1 MVMLVKD
8 LVKLGA
14 ALLFGNV
21 VGAATVAF
29 FAIILYAW
37 SIWKIP
43 LLTDFVSWNEARYSP
58 TLGAFMLV
66 GALLAGWIY
75 RHLEGPRT
83 HGPAD
88 TIVAIK
94 NDTDIDVRS
103 GLWSSLLTLTSV
115 GSGSSA
121 GLFGP
126 IVHYGACIGSLLQ
139 RVLPVLNRSVLL
151 AAGGAAALAAL
162 FSAPIAA
169 CIFAHE
175 MLLRRFRSSE
185 TAPMVMA
192 ALGGYFASAMYFG
205 SDRKLLKI
213 VGHPLEIGLEPLLF
227 TCMLGLLCGLLS
239 TAYIYLLTRGPKWA
253 NSTGI
258 PIWLRPMVPA
268 ALLFSVSP
276 FLPQLIGPGLGS
288 VNMALAGEFGLWL
301 LLVLMILKIVAAA
314 LCRSFGFHGGIFLP
328 AVFFGAMLGGIFDAL
343 LGGGH
348 HMYALLGA
356 AACAGSAIGA
366 PIAAVVFLFE
376 MSGDYRFIVLAMVSV
391 AISCQV
397 SRTLIGRSVWD
408 RALFLRGIDTDD
420 QPKAVNE
427 GGRP

>member
-1 MVMLVKD
+1 MVARDLMRLGSALV
-8 LVKLGA
+8 
-14 ALLFGNV
+14 FGNI
-21 VGAATVAF
+21 VGVATVAF
-29 FAIILYAW
+29 FAIILYVW

-43 LLTDFVSWNEARYSP
+43 IATEFVAWDEAQYSP
-58 TLGAFMLV
+58 VLGACMLI
-66 GALLAGWIY
+66 GALIAGWIY
-75 RHLEGPRT
+75 SHLEGPRT

-94 NDTDIDVRS
+94 NDTDVDVRH
-103 GLWSSLLTLTSV
+103 GLLSSALTLVSV
-115 GSGSSA
+115 SAGSSA

-126 IVHYGACIGSLLQ
+126 IVHYGACIGSIFQRFFRLLS
-139 RVLPVLNRSVLL
+139 RSLLL
-151 AAGGAAALAAL
+151 ASGGAAALAAL
-162 FSAPIAA
+162 FAAPIAA

-185 TAPMVMA
+185 TAPVVVA
-192 ALGGYFASAMYFG
+192 ALGGYFASTMYFG
-205 SDRKLLKI
+205 GDRKLLKI
-213 VGHPLEIGLEPLLF
+213 SGQPVDVGLESLMLACLL
-227 TCMLGLLCGLLS
+227 GVICGLLS
-239 TAYIYLLTRGPKWA
+239 TVYIYLLTRGPKLA

-258 PIWLRPMVPA
+258 PVWLRPLVPA
-268 ALLFSVSP
+268 SLLFAVSP

-301 LLVLMILKIVAAA
+301 LTVLLVLKIVATA

-328 AVFFGAMLGGIFDAL
+328 AVFFGAMLGGIFDTL
-343 LGGGH
+343 VGGGH

-366 PIAAVVFLFE
+366 PIAAVVLLFE

-391 AISCQV
+391 AISCQM

-408 RALFLRGIDTDD
+408 RSLHLRGINIDD
-420 QPKAVNE
+420 EPRSSNADD
-427 GGRP
+427 RR